1 MPTKKRKPLDT
12 SSIESAW
19 NKFFEDRKVIDADQ
33 LRKEGWMTTIDIAKK
48 MKISTKSAAHLAISN
63 VENGVLELMQ
73 CNIKS
78 KNESTRFKN
87 FYRPIK

>member
-73 CNIKS
+73 CNIKP
-78 KNESTRFKN
+78 KNESKRLTN